1 MIQTIDDLA
10 QIAAELPPE
19 KRYTLAQRILAS
31 VEPAGET
38 DHDDA
43 WSTEIRQRI
52 MRFDAGETAGIPA
65 AEVYPRKFDLGC
77 CCGP

>member
-10 QIAAELPPE
+10 QIAAELPPDQ
-19 KRYTLAQRILAS
+19 RYTLAQRILAS

-38 DHDDA
+38 DHDNA
-43 WSTEIRQRI
+43 WTTEIRQRI

-65 AEVYPRKFDLGC
+65 AEVFAEIERSLAR
-77 CCGP
+77 